1 MYIYMCGPSCEAYLK
16 YEWILCTRLPPFSH
30 IFSRSPVAMSA
41 HECITLHRCSPTP
54 FTMPGLAVHAVAM
67 DQELS
72 INNVVVAGTLL
83 FETINAARTYRR
95 IWSKVPWG
103 VLLPMPM
110 NIHFTTVLNEIKMPI
125 AAGVRPDIGVGL
137 RNYLSDRSIDDFT
150 EFIIWRNYSN
160 GIDIY
165 MRDNCWNDEARWAF
179 YQSFQ
184 VADPKLWQEITTMT
198 YVGEAHWSD
207 VEAMMLGP

>member
-1 MYIYMCGPSCEAYLK
+1 MITL
-16 YEWILCTRLPPFSH
+16 
-30 IFSRSPVAMSA
+30 SRSYEHSRVY
-41 HECITLHRCSPTP
+41 HLQPTP

-72 INNVVVAGTLL
+72 INNVVVTGTLL
-83 FETINAARTYRR
+83 FETTNAARTYRR

-110 NIHFTTVLNEIKMPI
+110 NTHFTTVLNEIKMPI
-125 AAGVRPDIGVGL
+125 DEGVRPDIGVGL
-137 RNYLSDRSIDDFT
+137 RKYLSDRSIDGFT

-165 MRDNCWNDEARWAF
+165 MRDNCWTDEARWAF

-207 VEAMMLGP
+207 VEAMMMGP